1 MSIPICID
9 CADGGII
16 NCGSINDVKYIYDI
30 NAIIYIM
37 KQSNGNQSSTNN
49 HVSGLVF
56 GFFIPSINKAYLSTP
71 YIYMDFGGNNVSNW
85 VALMYITANDI
96 NFYCYPLPSKEN
108 KYIAGDIVIVGDLKN
123 NNYHNAF
130 NYGSYYECVLSF
142 YNSKI
147 NIKFGNNSYAYNNY
161 VVRTK
166 WTADISD
173 FSDRYIL
180 FKITNV
186 MMTDIN
192 Q

>member
-16 NCGSINDVKYIYDI
+16 NCGSINDVKYIYDT
-30 NAIIYIM
+30 NAI
-37 KQSNGNQSSTNN
+37 NN
-49 HVSGLVF
+49 SVNGLVF
-56 GFFIPSINKAYLSTP
+56 GFFIPSTHQAYLSTP
-71 YIYMDFGGNNVSNW
+71 YIYMDFGNNVSNW
-85 VALMYITANDI
+85 IALIYIKANNI
-96 NFYCYPLPSKEN
+96 NFYCYPLPNNAN
-108 KYIAGDIVIVGDLKN
+108 KYIAGDIVIVGDLKHEN
-123 NNYHNAF
+123 HFNAF

-147 NIKFGNNSYAYNNY
+147 NIKINGTSIAYNNY

-166 WTADISD
+166 WTADKND
-173 FSDRYIL
+173 FSDTYIL

>member
-1 MSIPICID
+1 MSVPICID

-16 NCGSINDVKYIYDI
+16 NCGSINDVKYIYDTT
-30 NAIIYIM
+30 AIIYIM
-37 KQSNGNQSSTNN
+37 KQKEGNQSSSNN
-49 HVSGLVF
+49 YVSGLVF
-56 GFFIPSINKAYLSTP
+56 GFFIPSNHQAYLSTP
-71 YIYMDFGGNNVSNW
+71 YIYMDFGNDVNNW
-85 VALMYITANDI
+85 IALMYIKADNI
-96 NFYCYPLPSKEN
+96 NFYCYPLPSNAN
-108 KYIAGDIVIVGDLKN
+108 KYIAGDIVIVGDLKHD
-123 NNYHNAF
+123 NYFNAF

-147 NIKFGNNSYAYNNY
+147 NIKFGNTSYAYNNY

-166 WTADISD
+166 WTAGESN

>member
-37 KQSNGNQSSTNN
+37 KQDGGNQSSTNN
-49 HVSGLVF
+49 SVNGLVF
-56 GFFIPSINKAYLSTP
+56 GFFIPSNHQAYLSTP
-71 YIYMDFGGNNVSNW
+71 YIYMDFGGNIVSNW
-85 VALMYITANDI
+85 IALMYITANNI
-96 NFYCYPLPSKEN
+96 NFYCYPLPSNAN
-108 KYIAGDIVIVGDLKN
+108 KYIAGDIAIVGDLKHEN
-123 NNYHNAF
+123 HYNAF

-147 NIKFGNNSYAYNNY
+147 NIKFGNTSYAYNNY

-166 WTADISD
+166 WTADQNN

>member
-1 MSIPICID
+1 MSVPICID

-16 NCGSINDVKYIYDI
+16 NCGSINDVKYIYDTT
-30 NAIIYIM
+30 AIIYIM
-37 KQSNGNQSSTNN
+37 KQKEGNQSSSNN
-49 HVSGLVF
+49 YVSGLVF
-56 GFFIPSINKAYLSTP
+56 GFFIPSNHQAYLSTH
-71 YIYMDFGGNNVSNW
+71 YIYMDFGNDVNNW
-85 VALMYITANDI
+85 IALMYIKADNI
-96 NFYCYPLPSKEN
+96 NFYCYPLPSNAN
-108 KYIAGDIVIVGDLKN
+108 KYIAGDIVIVGDLKHD
-123 NNYHNAF
+123 NYFNAF

-147 NIKFGNNSYAYNNY
+147 NIKFDDTSYAYNNY

-166 WTADISD
+166 WTAGESN